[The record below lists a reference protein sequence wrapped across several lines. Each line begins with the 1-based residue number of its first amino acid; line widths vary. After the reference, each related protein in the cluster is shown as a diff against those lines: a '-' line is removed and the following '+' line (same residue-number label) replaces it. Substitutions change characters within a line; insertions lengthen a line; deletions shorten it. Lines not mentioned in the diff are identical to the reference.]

1 MKSGMQIFRAR
12 RTQAGM
18 SIVGLIFLL
27 SIIAMIAL
35 LAAKITPTAMEY
47 LAVKRAIVTAKAS
60 GTSVRDIQVAFDKQA
75 EVSYI
80 TSIKGND
87 LTVEKSDS
95 GYEVSFYYTK
105 KIPLV
110 GPASL
115 LLEYEGTTAKVSGRA
130 RKAE

>member
-1 MKSGMQIFRAR
+1 MNSHKVASSFRSS
-12 RTQAGM
+12 QKGM
-18 SIVGLIFLL
+18 SVVGLIFLL

-47 LAVKRAIVTAKAS
+47 LAIKRAIVTAKAA
-60 GTSVRDIQVAFDKQA
+60 GASVRDMQVAFDKQA

-80 TSIKGND
+80 TSIKGSD
-87 LTVEKSDS
+87 LMFEKDET

-115 LLEYEGTTAKVSGRA
+115 LLEYEGSTAKIKTRT
-130 RKAE
+130 RKAD